1 MEEIR
6 ILIGDDDP
14 GMLLVMRRLIERAEG
29 YALAGEARDGS

>member
-6 ILIGDDDP
+6 ILIGDDDA

-29 YALAGEARDGS
+29 YTLVGEA